1 MLRIYLLLERLLASE
16 GGLCSV
22 EIVHYLAVKF
32 RHDPSLG
39 MLNCFT
45 LAFDFVRLEQGNV
58 AQISR
63 LKTEI
68 QTAT

>member
-1 MLRIYLLLERLLASE
+1 LLLERLLASE
-16 GGLCSV
+16 GGLRSM

-32 RHDPSLG
+32 RHDPSLR
-39 MLNCFT
+39 MLNCFI
-45 LAFDFVRLEQGNV
+45 LACDFVHLEHGNV